1 MRFRGCK
8 HPISNR
14 RWIVSPALG
23 GRCGCQLTQ
32 GTRASGLPLPV
43 RTPGP
48 PRSPLLRSS
57 DAPAGLWGVNEVTRG
72 APFCRPPVWGADC
85 AQGWTRG
92 PARGHPRCPTPSH
105 WPPGRRPA
113 CAAGRAISQ
122 RLLRPATR
130 LRGASP
136 QKRPDSFSPSP
147 RHRDTESDASSTSNL
162 ASAFSTR
169 HPAPFTE
176 KPFCSQGLHAAFIK
190 AGKSEPR
197 PSGSASNP
205 RFCPRGSLLS
215 PATCFVRA
223 SLLSFLASFW
233 VVFNP
238 PLRPRLGCEPSLS
251 PSSRRHPKMPGR
263 DSDPGSLALSST
275 CSWPPRRPKV
285 TLPAPPRPAATFPQP
300 CRPGFRGALWA
311 VLSAVGSPCSKGT
324 DGTGPV
330 SPRGNRGPAAKSP
343 VHNRKHT
350 ARFPRPRLH
359 V

>member
-1 MRFRGCK
+1 MDTG
-8 HPISNR
+8 
-14 RWIVSPALG
+14 PAG
-23 GRCGCQLTQ
+23 GR
-32 GTRASGLPLPV
+32 
-43 RTPGP
+43 
-48 PRSPLLRSS
+48 PRS
-57 DAPAGLWGVNEVTRG
+57 
-72 APFCRPPVWGADC
+72 
-85 AQGWTRG
+85 
-92 PARGHPRCPTPSH
+92 PTPSH

-223 SLLSFLASFW
+223 SLLSFLAFFW

-238 PLRPRLGCEPSLS
+238 PSAPAGAVSPASAPPPAGTPRCLDTTVTLDPWHS
-251 PSSRRHPKMPGR
+251 HPPA
-263 DSDPGSLALSST
+263 P
-275 CSWPPRRPKV
+275 WPPRRRPKV

-330 SPRGNRGPAAKSP
+330 SPQGNRGPAAKSP